1 MKRSVYSRTDTTKR
15 AIRQAEKVIKE
26 MKEANPQMTWQER
39 NEAMNKIA
47 EQYKDNEMFQ
57 PIFFGDSICKWWN
70 KNWR

>member
-47 EQYKDNEMFQ
+47 EQYNGDEMFQ

>member
-47 EQYKDNEMFQ
+47 EQYKNNEMFQ

>member
-39 NEAMNKIA
+39 NESMNKIA
-47 EQYKDNEMFQ
+47 EQYKNNEMFQ

>member
-1 MKRSVYSRTDTTKR
+1 MKRSVYGRTDTTKR

-47 EQYKDNEMFQ
+47 EQYKGDEMFQ
-57 PIFFGDSICKWWN
+57 PIFYGDSICKWWN

>member
-26 MKEANPQMTWQER
+26 MKETNPQMTWQER

-47 EQYKDNEMFQ
+47 EQYKGDEMFQ
-57 PIFFGDSICKWWN
+57 PIFFGDSIYKWWN